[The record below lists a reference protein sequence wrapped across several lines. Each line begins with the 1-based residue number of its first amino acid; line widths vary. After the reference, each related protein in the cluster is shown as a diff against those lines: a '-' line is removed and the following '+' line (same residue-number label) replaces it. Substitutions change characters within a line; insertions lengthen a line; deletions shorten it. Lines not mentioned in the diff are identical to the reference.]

1 LELARRW
8 KSKEQPSQAWAHR
21 YDKSFNEAMEF
32 LARSERSK
40 NSLRTQWRRLQGALV
55 VLGAM
60 LLLATWGF
68 LAYRTSVKLA
78 EANLADAVRAV
89 DESLALVARD
99 PTRID
104 ADHPEVVALRRDLA
118 EKARNFYSGFISRGY
133 SDERLRQAVAAT
145 HFNLGHANRVLDD
158 VKSATEEYRLAV
170 EAFEGLAR
178 DYPASPRYRQ
188 SLANSYTFLG
198 ETLGLSVGTDSD
210 ARKAYD
216 AALSIQQQLRR
227 EHPDIGEYRRDLAS
241 TYYNRGGLHL
251 RTRFVSLDKD
261 PRIEEFKLAEADFRE
276 AIALLQPLLLEAA
289 SSSQDALALSR
300 AFNELG
306 TLVWERVERVR
317 EAETLFERAVRIG
330 EALVK
335 SSPADRQPKLE
346 LSGFYSNLS
355 SSQSEMGQLGQAA
368 ENSKRA
374 RALLEELARPAP
386 SLSVELA
393 AAHTVSGAALER
405 QGWAVALPEYQR
417 ALEIFEDLDRNLQ
430 ASHPLGFHLRFGDLL
445 VSLAILA
452 DNNRRVESVRTALSR
467 ASDSYLSVCER
478 VAKSGDRVEAQ
489 SVLET
494 VSRFTSVLSESDR
507 RDMARSYLELEA
519 SLRERAKN

>member
-1 LELARRW
+1 
-8 KSKEQPSQAWAHR
+8 
-21 YDKSFNEAMEF
+21 
-32 LARSERSK
+32 
-40 NSLRTQWRRLQGALV
+40 
-55 VLGAM
+55 
-60 LLLATWGF
+60 
-68 LAYRTSVKLA
+68 
-78 EANLADAVRAV
+78 
-89 DESLALVARD
+89 
-99 PTRID
+99 
-104 ADHPEVVALRRDLA
+104 
-118 EKARNFYSGFISRGY
+118 
-133 SDERLRQAVAAT
+133 
-145 HFNLGHANRVLDD
+145 
-158 VKSATEEYRLAV
+158 
-170 EAFEGLAR
+170 
-178 DYPASPRYRQ
+178 
-188 SLANSYTFLG
+188 
-198 ETLGLSVGTDSD
+198 
-210 ARKAYD
+210 
-216 AALSIQQQLRR
+216 
-227 EHPDIGEYRRDLAS
+227 
-241 TYYNRGGLHL
+241 L